1 MKKVLLSVAAIF
13 AAMSLNAQEVCTFN
27 VDNALELDS
36 ENGTALTAG
45 TVLGQTESIVAT
57 IGADDTYKPQSAT
70 FTVNG
75 TDITGGLQG
84 ATNPKDADGGV
95 PATTLVAPAS
105 GAFLQFEAKADGFLY
120 VMHKASS
127 NKAYTVFEEGT
138 PISYTY
144 AAIGDEASL
153 LGGVYSYTLPYEV
166 ENEQFVVK
174 NSVEWAEQEYL
185 KVANPDAYAANW
197 KEETADDGTTK
208 KTWDPAIKINGLGVL
223 KFPVYKDC
231 KYLVNANGSKITAIG
246 FAFSTE
252 DNVLIQSGDVVIY
265 KGESAAEP
273 VKKVYSV
280 IGTLVGNWDVDTD
293 MELVNGLYTATID
306 NVAAGSYEWKIRQ
319 DHAWTINWGD
329 NGDGTGVQDGPNFK
343 AEMPEGGS
351 ITITFDPATA
361 AINAYVVGG
370 AIEPAGEV
378 VLYENDF
385 TGITEFTGWS
395 QFDDSQTDGKVEVDA
410 DGVAI
415 TVGVQTGQLWQ
426 PQVMIVPDGSFNLE
440 EDGNYKVVITAKY
453 PTDGTLQVN
462 MGSWSA
468 NDQAT
473 FPITATGDFQ
483 TDEFDFEGWSV
494 NAEGAHL
501 LFQCGDFKGTTIVKS
516 VKIIQIGGETAI
528 KSVKAAK
535 EDGAIYNLAGQKV
548 NASYKGVVIK
558 NGKKYIQ

>member
-45 TVLGQTESIVAT
+45 TVIGQTESIVAT

-370 AIEPAGEV
+370 AIEPTGEV

-548 NASYKGVVIK
+548 SASYKGVVIK